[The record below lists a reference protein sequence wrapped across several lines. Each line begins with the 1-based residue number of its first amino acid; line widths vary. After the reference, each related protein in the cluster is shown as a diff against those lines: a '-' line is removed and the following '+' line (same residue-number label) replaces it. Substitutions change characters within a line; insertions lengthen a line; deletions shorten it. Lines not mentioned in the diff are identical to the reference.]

1 MTGRLSIHGGA
12 NPSTTDSCRVPLTWE
27 AADDPCH
34 SAESDRDGYYHGKLP
49 ADLQPM
55 NPQTRQL
62 EKGAPIT
69 GRSLLEDASLPAAVI
84 FDSALAGNIA
94 WMQRY
99 ADNHGAQLAPHG
111 KTTMTPALFRRQ
123 LDAGAWGITLATAV
137 QCAAAFEHGVTRLL
151 MANQLVGAPNMA
163 IVADLIGRGAD
174 YCCLVDSVAN
184 VEALNRFFGERGLT
198 LQVLIELGVPGGRC
212 GVRDEPA
219 LAALVDAIAAAPALV
234 LCGIEGYE
242 GLIGGEHAVDR
253 VRSYARQ
260 LVTAL
265 RRLMDAGAFAGRK
278 PIVTAAGSQWFDLI
292 AEAFDQSDLRE
303 RCTPVLRP
311 GCYVVHDHRSY
322 RDAMAE
328 VKARDPELEGELQ
341 PALAVFAHVQSLPE
355 PGLAVVAM
363 GKRDISCDPDLPIPL
378 QRHRPGEPA
387 HTLRQCTVRK
397 VMDQHT
403 MLAIPGDADL
413 RVGDI
418 VSFGASHPC
427 LTFDKWRQA
436 LRVDD
441 ELRVL
446 EAMPTFF

>member
-1 MTGRLSIHGGA
+1 MT
-12 NPSTTDSCRVPLTWE
+12 
-27 AADDPCH
+27 
-34 SAESDRDGYYHGKLP
+34 
-49 ADLQPM
+49 LQA
-55 NPQTRQL
+55 RQP
-62 EKGAPIT
+62 EKGSSVI
-69 GRSLLEDASLPAAVI
+69 GQSLLGDVSLPAAAI
-84 FDSALAGNIA
+84 FDSQLASNIA

-99 ADNHGAQLAPHG
+99 ADEHGARLAPHG

-151 MANQLVGAPNMA
+151 MANQLVGTPNMA
-163 IVADLIGRGAD
+163 IVADLIERGAD
-174 YCCLVDSVAN
+174 YCCLIDSAAN
-184 VEALNRFFGERGLT
+184 VETLNRFFGERGLT
-198 LQVLIELGVPGGRC
+198 LQVLVELGVPGGRC
-212 GVRDEPA
+212 GVRDASA
-219 LAALVDAIAAAPALV
+219 LASLVDAIAAAPALV

-242 GLIGGEHAVDR
+242 GLIGGEQAADD
-253 VRSYARQ
+253 VRRYARR
-260 LVTAL
+260 LVATL
-265 RRLMDAGAFAGRK
+265 RELMDAGAFADRK

-292 AEAFDQSDLRE
+292 AEAFDQTDLRE

-311 GCYVVHDHRSY
+311 GCYVVHDHRLY

-328 VKARDPELEGELQ
+328 VKARHPELEGELQ

-355 PGLAVVAM
+355 PRLAVVAM

-378 QRHRPGEPA
+378 QLHRSNEPA
-387 HTLRQCTVRK
+387 RPLRHCAVRK

-403 MLAIPGDADL
+403 MLVIPDDADL

-427 LTFDKWRQA
+427 LTFDKWRQI

-441 ELRVL
+441 ELHVL

>member
-1 MTGRLSIHGGA
+1 MTLQA
-12 NPSTTDSCRVPLTWE
+12 
-27 AADDPCH
+27 
-34 SAESDRDGYYHGKLP
+34 
-49 ADLQPM
+49 LQP
-55 NPQTRQL
+55 
-62 EKGAPIT
+62 EKGSPVI
-69 GRSLLEDASLPAAVI
+69 GQSLLGDVSLPAAAI
-84 FDSALAGNIA
+84 FDSQLAGNIA

-99 ADNHGAQLAPHG
+99 ADDHGARLAPHG

-163 IVADLIGRGAD
+163 IVADLVERGAD
-174 YCCLVDSVAN
+174 YCCLVDGVAN

-212 GVRDEPA
+212 GVRDERG
-219 LAALVDAIAAAPALV
+219 LATLVDAIAAAPALV

-242 GLIGGEHAVDR
+242 GLIGGAQAADD
-253 VRSYARQ
+253 VRRYAQR
-260 LVTAL
+260 LVATL
-265 RRLMDAGAFAGRK
+265 RGLMDAGAFADRK

-292 AEAFDQSDLRE
+292 AEAFDQADLRE
-303 RCTPVLRP
+303 HCTPVLRP

-328 VKARDPELEGELQ
+328 VKARHPELEGELQ

-355 PGLAVVAM
+355 PRLAVVAM

-387 HTLRQCTVRK
+387 RPLRHCTVRK

-403 MLAIPGDADL
+403 MLVIPDDADL
-413 RVGDI
+413 RVGDV

-427 LTFDKWRQA
+427 LTFDKWRQV

>member
-1 MTGRLSIHGGA
+1 MTLH
-12 NPSTTDSCRVPLTWE
+12 T
-27 AADDPCH
+27 
-34 SAESDRDGYYHGKLP
+34 
-49 ADLQPM
+49 Q
-55 NPQTRQL
+55 QL
-62 EKGAPIT
+62 EKGSPVT
-69 GRSLLEDASLPAAVI
+69 GQSLLEDVSLPAATI
-84 FDSALAGNIA
+84 FESALTNNIA

-99 ADNHGAQLAPHG
+99 ADDHGAQLAPHG

-123 LDAGAWGITLATAV
+123 LDGGAWGITLATTV
-137 QCAAAFEHGVTRLL
+137 QCATAFEHGVTRLL
-151 MANQLVGAPNMA
+151 MANQLVGTPNMA
-163 IVADLIGRGAD
+163 IIADLIGRGAD
-174 YCCLVDSVAN
+174 YCCLVDSAAN
-184 VEALNRFFGERGLT
+184 VASLDRFFGARGLT
-198 LQVLIELGVPGGRC
+198 LKVLIELGVPGGRC
-212 GVRDEPA
+212 GVRDASA
-219 LAALVDAIAAAPALV
+219 LAALLDAIAAAPALS

-242 GLIGGEHAVDR
+242 GLIGGERAVDH
-253 VRSYARQ
+253 VRAYGRR
-260 LVTAL
+260 LVDTL
-265 RRLMDAGAFAGRK
+265 RRLMDAGAFGARR

-311 GCYVVHDHRSY
+311 GCYVAHDHRSY
-322 RDAMAE
+322 LDAMAE
-328 VKARDPELEGELQ
+328 VKARHPELEGGLQ

-355 PGLAVVAM
+355 PGLAVIAM

-387 HTLRQCTVRK
+387 YPLGHCTVRK

-403 MLAIPGDADL
+403 MLAIPGDDEL
-413 RVGDI
+413 RIGDI

-427 LTFDKWRQA
+427 LTFDKWRQV